1 MTPATATAAQRAQ
14 AGEAPGQDAER
25 SDESPE
31 IASETGGVP
40 RQAPKAMGGL
50 PLGETPH
57 PLGSGSDDAQNNSWT
72 PAKSGQAS
80 GREYDSPGELD
91 RGDR

>member
-1 MTPATATAAQRAQ
+1 MTPATATAAQRAH
-14 AGEAPGQDAER
+14 AGEAPGRDAER
-25 SDESPE
+25 SGGSPE
-31 IASETGGVP
+31 IASDTGGVP
-40 RQAPKAMGGL
+40 RPAPKAMGGL
-50 PLGETPH
+50 PLGETPL